1 VNISTDVID
10 IFTMSNNAIG
20 WGVVIGFLCMI
31 VFFNQPPK
39 PQNAVIVAAPPTPAL
54 PKTPIELKLE
64 KLQTES
70 DRACDALKYA
80 MELPQAEQSKFNL
93 STLSD
98 LCSYAVKDL
107 ESFKKHG
114 Y

>member
-1 VNISTDVID
+1 
-10 IFTMSNNAIG
+10 MSYNVIG

-31 VFFNQPPK
+31 GFFNQPPK
-39 PQNAVIVAAPPTPAL
+39 PQSVAIVVAPPTPAL
-54 PKTPIELKLE
+54 PKTPSELKLE

-70 DRACDALKYA
+70 DRACDALKSV
-80 MELPQAEQSKFNL
+80 MELPRAEQSKFNL
-93 STLSD
+93 STMSD

-107 ESFKKHG
+107 ESFNKLG